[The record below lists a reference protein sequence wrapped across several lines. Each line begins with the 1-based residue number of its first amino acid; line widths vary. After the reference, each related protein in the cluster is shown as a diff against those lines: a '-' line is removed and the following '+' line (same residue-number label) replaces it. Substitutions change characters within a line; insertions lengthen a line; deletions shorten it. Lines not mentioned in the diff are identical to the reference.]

1 MTWAQPGEYGR
12 GGENGKPPHRNFAEV
27 WKLADKDGDG
37 AISRQEF
44 DQMPRTQKLPE
55 DKRAAVFGRLDK
67 DQDGSISREE
77 IRQIMQD
84 EQGGDAKPRMW
95 ELDANKD
102 GGVTFEE
109 FKQGQMMQKLDP
121 ERQERIFKHLD
132 TNGDGKITPDDKP
145 MRRPRPDG
153 EEGPGGK
160 RPMGPDGEGKR
171 PMGPDGKR
179 PMGPDGEGK
188 RPERPGPGAMIEHLD
203 QDKDGALSFEEFR
216 NNPRAKELG
225 DEEAQK
231 RFKMRDRNG
240 DGKCDKQDLMH
251 RDGKEPL
258 RDFRRPGA
266 GPEGPSRVD

>member
-1 MTWAQPGEYGR
+1 MVWAQPGEQGC
-12 GGENGKPPHRNFAEV
+12 GGEQGKPPHRQFVEV
-27 WKLADKDGDG
+27 WKQADKDGDG

-55 DKRAAVFGRLDK
+55 EKRAVVFGRLDK
-67 DQDGSISREE
+67 DQDGSISRQE

-84 EQGGDAKPRMW
+84 EQDGGVKPRMW
-95 ELDANKD
+95 ELDTDKD

-121 ERQERIFKHLD
+121 ERQERIFKRLD
-132 TNGDGKITPDDKP
+132 TNGDGRITPDDKP

-160 RPMGPDGEGKR
+160 RPMGPNG
-171 PMGPDGKR
+171 DGKR
-179 PMGPDGEGK
+179 PD
-188 RPERPGPGAMIEHLD
+188 RPGLGAMIEHLD
-203 QDKDGALSFEEFR
+203 KDQDGALSFEEFR

-231 RFKMRDRNG
+231 RFKMLDRNG
-240 DGKCDKQDLMH
+240 DGKLDKQDVMR

-266 GPEGPSRVD
+266 GGEGASQVD